1 MFYRFSRK
9 IVWLK
14 VASTNKNSAV
24 IGHYY
29 VEAIKKQGGKEKLK
43 VKTLSQDILTYID
56 RSDI

>member
-14 VASTNKNSAV
+14 AASTNKNPAV

-29 VEAIKKQGGKEKLK
+29 VEAIKKQGGNEKLK
-43 VKTLSQDILTYID
+43 LKTLSQDILTDID
-56 RSDI
+56 GSDI